1 MVANTPKSYGKK
13 VDANRLPYG
22 SRGKTARN
30 IPRLFFVERLPP
42 TVYRQPSFLVLF
54 VD

>member
-30 IPRLFFVERLPP
+30 IPRLFLSNAYRLPS
-42 TVYRQPSFLVLF
+42 TDNRLSLF
-54 VD
+54 YS